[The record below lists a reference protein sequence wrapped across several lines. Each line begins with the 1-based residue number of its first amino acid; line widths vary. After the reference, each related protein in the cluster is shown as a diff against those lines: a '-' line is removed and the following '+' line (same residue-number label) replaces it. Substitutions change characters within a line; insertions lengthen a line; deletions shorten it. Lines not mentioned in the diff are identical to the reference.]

1 MLYLDC
7 ANGNHVVTDN
17 ESFVRLSS
25 NVKMIS
31 EANCYMNGVKVAC
44 ATNGDFKTSVNWAHM
59 PSTGFAVLGANE
71 NVGALEMKFS
81 GEVGSSM
88 VEIEYT
94 REDQWDKNCAVELLK
109 NGIVIDSVPNN
120 QGASKHDRTKTMT
133 QIINGDTLTL
143 REGGDGSICG
153 VHIYEIKIHCNGKII
168 LNAKS
173 DKLGVN

>member
-1 MLYLDC
+1 
-7 ANGNHVVTDN
+7 
-17 ESFVRLSS
+17 
-25 NVKMIS
+25 MIS

-120 QGASKHDRTKTMT
+120 QGASKHDRTKTIT
-133 QIINGDTLTL
+133 QIINGDILTL

-153 VHIYEIKIHCNGKII
+153 VHIYKLNIYCNGITI
-168 LNAKS
+168 LN
-173 DKLGVN
+173 LEY